1 MIKYTKEVLKYTNEN
16 NLSKFVLCLSSNKE
30 YTYYTW
36 YDITQYIKDK
46 GEDIN
51 KLSRLE
57 IMDKF
62 YEDYGL
68 NSSNSTLL
76 YFDLTSNY
84 KKVTWEN

>member
-1 MIKYTKEVLKYTNEN
+1 MKYTKEVLKYTSEN
-16 NLSKFVLCLSSNKE
+16 NLSRFVLCFTSNKE

-36 YDITQYIKDK
+36 SDITQYIKDK

-68 NSSNSTLL
+68 DSSNSILL

-84 KKVTWEN
+84 RKITWEN